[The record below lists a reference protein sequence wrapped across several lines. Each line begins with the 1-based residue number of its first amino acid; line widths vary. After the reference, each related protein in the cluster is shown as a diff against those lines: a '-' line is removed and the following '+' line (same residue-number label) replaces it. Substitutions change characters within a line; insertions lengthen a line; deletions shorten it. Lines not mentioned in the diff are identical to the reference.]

1 MDFELSSEQKDIKN
15 AAREFA
21 EKEFVEIARECD
33 SREEYPRKLLKKACE
48 LGFVGMFIDEK
59 YGGAG
64 LGLLETAIVVEEFS
78 RIDAGCGTILQA
90 ASEAEI
96 IQEFGTE
103 AQKNKYLPIIAGG
116 KVIVG
121 SAIVEPEADSD
132 ILAVDTR
139 AGKQGD
145 KYVVN
150 GKKAFVANGSI
161 ADLLLV
167 FCLTS
172 PDEIDSFKRHSFLI
186 AERNEKGI
194 QSKRITGKMGLRAFD
209 TAEILFDNVT
219 VSQSN
224 LVGDKENQ
232 GFEQFKYIQN
242 VNRIIAA
249 SQAIGVAQGAF
260 DRAVS
265 YVKSRVQFGKT
276 ISAFQG
282 TQFKVADMVICLEL
296 ARTMLYRACWRMD
309 GGKSDALLASIAK
322 HFACEMAV
330 KVTDEA
336 LQMHGGYGYFAEYDM
351 ERYYRDAKIIELYAG
366 TKEIEKLSIAGEA
379 LGVDLMYNMK
389 QIA

>member
-103 AQKNKYLPIIAGG
+103 EQKDKYLPIIAGG
-116 KVIVG
+116 KAIVG

-139 AGKQGD
+139 AGKQGN
-145 KYVVN
+145 KYMIS

-186 AERNEKGI
+186 VERNEKGI
-194 QSKRITGKMGLRAFD
+194 QRKRITGKMGLRAFD

-219 VSQSN
+219 VPQNN
-224 LVGDKENQ
+224 LLGDKENQ

-296 ARTMLYRACWRMD
+296 ARTMIYRACRRMD

-366 TKEIEKLSIAGEA
+366 AKEIEKLSIAGEA

-389 QIA
+389 K